1 MKVIFFRH
9 GITYCRCLRWY
20 DRWWELGTLVWW
32 GPGDH
37 ILFLLDFF
45 FIKVNREKQK
55 QDSFCLMLTGS
66 VCGWAVSWHFLLTFY
81 KTDKPIRIPT
91 SHSIWASLKLSFFLF
106 FTSLLCYFLILQ
118 VSASEFPHM
127 NNYQVS
133 SCCDVWLFGT
143 ALNTFCLQT
152 WWNNASYTL
161 DYYKHMPVH
170 FKSTLF
176 FPKASLITHFSD
188 QFSLCTWKF
197 SRPWLEETE
206 SCILL
211 ALPGPRLL
219 FTSHMHCYNPVWWC
233 RSDVSWPFKGKSP
246 HTT

>member
-1 MKVIFFRH
+1 MFEVIWQVMRVGNIGVMRAWWSHPFSAGFFFYQSEQGKTKTRF
-9 GITYCRCLRWY
+9 
-20 DRWWELGTLVWW
+20 
-32 GPGDH
+32 
-37 ILFLLDFF
+37 ILFN
-45 FIKVNREKQK
+45 VNRV
-55 QDSFCLMLTGS
+55 SMWVGS
-66 VCGWAVSWHFLLTFY
+66 VLTF
-81 KTDKPIRIPT
+81 
-91 SHSIWASLKLSFFLF
+91 SFNFLQNRQANKA
-106 FTSLLCYFLILQ
+106 CYFLILQ

-176 FPKASLITHFSD
+176 FPKASLIAHFSD

-211 ALPGPRLL
+211 ALPGLRLL